1 MDKVKYLA
9 GVRAKAEAGDVE
21 AMEELGE
28 SLGRS
33 DPESLGWFERAA
45 EAGSAQGHVSLGWA
59 WEKGFHGASVDL
71 AKAVAHYQRAV
82 AAGATELGPIE
93 LRKHLKALQTRLKKL
108 GLGVDPLDALFAEHG
123 LTKMK
128 DAILAVRRPS
138 LRWVASPA
146 RTDDSPVGSAKVGGQ
161 PDLPADMPWPK
172 RNGRALE
179 HVASLDFDVAP
190 RVDGVPPI
198 AGRLVFFY
206 DEKNLPFGD
215 EDEGEAGWAVVH
227 VPSGTA
233 SARTKPP
240 RGTKT
245 FKPSTL
251 VPTVEQ
257 TLPTVQSHAI
267 AQLKLTKALGK
278 KYWDLRDAW
287 PALDG
292 ESHRSFG
299 HSDGMDLSPDP
310 DDVLLLQLDSY
321 EHGDVN
327 WGDAGL
333 LLFWIT
339 PEDLASAR
347 FDRVRLQLL
356 D

>member
-1 MDKVKYLA
+1 
-9 GVRAKAEAGDVE
+9 
-21 AMEELGE
+21 
-28 SLGRS
+28 
-33 DPESLGWFERAA
+33 
-45 EAGSAQGHVSLGWA
+45 
-59 WEKGFHGASVDL
+59 
-71 AKAVAHYQRAV
+71 
-82 AAGATELGPIE
+82 
-93 LRKHLKALQTRLKKL
+93 
-108 GLGVDPLDALFAEHG
+108 
-123 LTKMK
+123 KMK
-128 DAILAVRRPS
+128 DAILAVRRAS
-138 LRWVASPA
+138 VRWVATPA
-146 RTDDSPVGSAKVGGQ
+146 RSDDSPLGSAKVGGQ
-161 PDLPADMPWPK
+161 PDLPADLPWPK

-179 HVASLDFDVAP
+179 HAATLDFDAAP
-190 RVDGVPPI
+190 PIEGVPRI

-215 EDEGEAGWAVVH
+215 EDEGEPGWAVVH
-227 VPSGTA
+227 VPSGAATV
-233 SARTKPP
+233 RTKPP

-287 PALDG
+287 PSLDG

-310 DDVLLLQLDSY
+310 SDVLLLQLDSY
-321 EHGDVN
+321 EHGNVN

-339 PEDLASAR
+339 PEDLAAQR